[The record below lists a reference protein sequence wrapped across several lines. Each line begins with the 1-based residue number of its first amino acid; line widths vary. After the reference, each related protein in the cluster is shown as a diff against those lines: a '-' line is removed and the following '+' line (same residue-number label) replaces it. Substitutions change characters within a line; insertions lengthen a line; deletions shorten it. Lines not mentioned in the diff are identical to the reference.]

1 MRFVIFV
8 RSVPSFESA
17 TQIDPDPQLL
27 ADMAA
32 FHEEMARAG
41 VLLDG
46 AGLHPSRT
54 GWRVVWDGQGQHVVD
69 GPFAEAKELVAGWTL
84 IQVRD
89 RDEALAW
96 SRRFPNPVGRGQ
108 PAVIEV
114 RQVIELEEF
123 PPGPEIERMKA
134 IDGLQAAKPAD

>member
-8 RSVPSFESA
+8 RSVPAFEAA
-17 TQIDPDPQLL
+17 TQPDPDPQLL
-27 ADMAA
+27 ADMTAY
-32 FHEEMARAG
+32 HEELARAG

-46 AGLHPSRT
+46 AGLQPSRT
-54 GWRVVWDGQGQHVVD
+54 GWRVVWDEQGQRVVD

-89 RDEALAW
+89 REEALAW

-108 PAVIEV
+108 PAMIEV
-114 RQVIELEEF
+114 RQVLELDDF
-123 PPGPEIERMKA
+123 TPGPEIDRMKA
-134 IDGLQAAKPAD
+134 IEALQGPRPG